1 MKGRGKE
8 SVVFQTHKERERKR
22 DIHTEKERERK
33 KEREG
38 KRERQPNT
46 QRTLRETSTMIHDRG
61 KPKRIFSLRMRAR
74 ESEVTEREIYK
85 QRKKER
91 HQIQRKQGR
100 LIEREIESTH
110 RETQIERER

>member
-1 MKGRGKE
+1 MLYFKHIRRE
-8 SVVFQTHKERERKR
+8 SEREIYIQRKRERER
-22 DIHTEKERERK
+22 
-33 KEREG
+33 